1 MFTKTPVNNLSKS
14 ILDTV
19 FLGEIT
25 VPLDEQKEELFS
37 GGTYSANLSLRATT
51 TRTRHDVDFVCW
63 DDNKGEIVCVEI
75 KNKGVA

>member
-1 MFTKTPVNNLSKS
+1 MFTKTPVKNLSNS

-19 FLGEIT
+19 FLGELT
-25 VPLDEQKEELFS
+25 VPLDEQREELFS
-37 GGTYSANLSLRATT
+37 GGTFSGTLSLTATT

-75 KNKGVA
+75 TNKGVA

>member
-1 MFTKTPVNNLSKS
+1 MFTKIPVNNLSKS

-19 FLGEIT
+19 FLGELT
-25 VPLDEQKEELFS
+25 VALDEQKEELFS
-37 GGTYSANLSLRATT
+37 GGTLLRNLSLSATT

-75 KNKGVA
+75 TNKGVA